1 MSNLPIIAYPRH
13 VYESYHD
20 LRRLV
25 ELAQFPVCYVDE
37 IDPGAS
43 GAVYILP
50 IQNSEVDAAG
60 AHWRGAKARIIRWLF
75 EWFEYPDV
83 PGVEETWCS
92 DPWWSEKINARYVPL
107 GSDKRLRDTNP
118 GKNAQIAYDAAYMGY
133 FIGRREKI
141 WNELN
146 TLGVTLSPKSAWGT
160 ERDAILNAS
169 RVYLQV
175 HQRPEA
181 RTIAPLRVVVAAAY
195 RLPYITET
203 VESRGILYHNLM
215 TCAYS
220 FIPQFVRNWTKE
232 PSTQLADM
240 GLGLYQTLCV
250 HHPFDQ
256 TVLNSL

>member
-1 MSNLPIIAYPRH
+1 MPNLPIIAYPRH

-25 ELAQFPVCYVDE
+25 ELAAFPVCFVDE
-37 IDPGAS
+37 IDPAAAGK
-43 GAVYILP
+43 VYILP

-60 AHWRGAKARIIRWLF
+60 KHWHNAKARIIRWLF
-75 EWFEYPDV
+75 EWERYPDV
-83 PGVEETWCS
+83 PGIEETWCS
-92 DPWWSEKINARYVPL
+92 DPWWSEQINARYVPL

-118 GKNAQIAYDAAYMGY
+118 GKGAEIEYDAAYMGY
-133 FIGRREKI
+133 MIPRREQI
-141 WNELN
+141 WHELQVA
-146 TLGVTLSPKSAWGT
+146 GVKLSPVSAWGDT
-160 ERDAILNAS
+160 RDKVLNSS

-232 PSTQLADM
+232 PSTQLAD
-240 GLGLYQTLCV
+240 LGHSLHRTLCYD
-250 HHPFDQ
+250 HPFDQ